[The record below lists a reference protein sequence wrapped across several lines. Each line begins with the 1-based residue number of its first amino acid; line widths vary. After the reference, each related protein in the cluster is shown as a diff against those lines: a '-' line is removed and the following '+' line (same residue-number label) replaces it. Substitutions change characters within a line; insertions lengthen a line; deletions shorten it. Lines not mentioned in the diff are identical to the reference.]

1 MDIFHT
7 VKPKDGLPKLWRE
20 HRLTQPKKSVSTSS
34 VIQVPAFGSHQQM
47 PLKANGIHM
56 YKVDL
61 TAGELSRCN

>member
-1 MDIFHT
+1 MAVLHT
-7 VKPKDGLPKLWRE
+7 VKPKDGLRKLWRE
-20 HRLTQPKKSVSTSS
+20 HRLTESKKSVSTSS

-61 TAGELSRCN
+61 KQGN